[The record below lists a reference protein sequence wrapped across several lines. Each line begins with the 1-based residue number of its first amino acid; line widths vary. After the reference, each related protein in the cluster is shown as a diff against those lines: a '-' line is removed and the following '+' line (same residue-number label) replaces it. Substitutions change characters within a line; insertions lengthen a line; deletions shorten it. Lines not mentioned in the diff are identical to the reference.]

1 MSTQEHFGV
10 PFNRTQAN
18 AIYTDA
24 MSRMYGLVA
33 LGVITTGATIWIGDM
48 TGVGEVIFSFG
59 WIGWLL
65 MIGIMFGTLMAAN
78 AVVAKGN
85 TALGTVLYLAFTG
98 IGGLFLSPILQA
110 FTGEMIG
117 MAFLLTGG
125 LFVAMSAVGMTTK
138 RDLSKLGPML
148 LIGLVGLIVISLI
161 NMLLIGS
168 SGLFLLINILL
179 LPLFL
184 ALTVWETKQMK
195 ELAQEAA
202 MHGDKK
208 GAMQVAVH
216 GQHRPVPE
224 RPEHLPH
231 HPQPAW
237 LRLERLS
244 RQRGRKIP
252 WSVRGQ
258 RWEDGV
264 GRLLLSVT
272 RAESCQ
278 LLLRSQCREY
288 DGYQADHRC
297 QRDRAVLRQTRA
309 GRCAELIYPPCA
321 WPKHSSAYYGPGWDR
336 PQQEER
342 VLDAEHEP

>member
-1 MSTQEHFGV
+1 MSTQEYFGV
-10 PFNRTQAN
+10 PINRTRAN

-48 TGVGEVIFSFG
+48 TGVGSVILSLG

-98 IGGLFLSPILQA
+98 IEGLFLSPILQA

-125 LFVAMSAVGMTTK
+125 LFVAMSAIGMTTK
-138 RDLSKLGPML
+138 KDLSKLGPMML
-148 LIGLVGLIVISLI
+148 YGAVGLILISVI
-161 NMLLIGS
+161 NVVLLQS

-184 ALTVWETKQMK
+184 GLIVWATKEMK

-202 MHGDKK
+202 MRGDEK
-208 GAMQVAVH
+208 AATQVAVM
-216 GQHRPVPE
+216 GSIFLYTNVINIFITI
-224 RPEHLPH
+224 
-231 HPQPAW
+231 
-237 LRLERLS
+237 LS
-244 RQRGRKIP
+244 
-252 WSVRGQ
+252 
-258 RWEDGV
+258 
-264 GRLLLSVT
+264 LLGFVSN
-272 RAESCQ
+272 
-278 LLLRSQCREY
+278 
-288 DGYQADHRC
+288 D
-297 QRDRAVLRQTRA
+297 
-309 GRCAELIYPPCA
+309 
-321 WPKHSSAYYGPGWDR
+321 
-336 PQQEER
+336 
-342 VLDAEHEP
+342 

>member
-1 MSTQEHFGV
+1 MATQDYFGV
-10 PFNRTQAN
+10 PFNRTRAN
-18 AIYTDA
+18 AIYIDA

-48 TGVGEVIFSFG
+48 TGVGDVIFSLG

-85 TALGTVLYLAFTG
+85 TALGTVFYLAFTG
-98 IGGLFLSPILQA
+98 IEGLFLSPILQA

-125 LFVAMSAVGMTTK
+125 LFVTMSAVGMTTK

-148 LIGLVGLIVISLI
+148 LIGLVGLIIISLI

-202 MHGDKK
+202 MQGDER
-208 GAMQVAVH
+208 AATQVAVM
-216 GQHRPVPE
+216 GSIGLYLNV
-224 RPEHLPH
+224 LNIF
-231 HPQPAW
+231 
-237 LRLERLS
+237 LIVLN
-244 RQRGRKIP
+244 
-252 WSVRGQ
+252 
-258 RWEDGV
+258 
-264 GRLLLSVT
+264 LLGFV
-272 RAESCQ
+272 
-278 LLLRSQCREY
+278 
-288 DGYQADHRC
+288 
-297 QRDRAVLRQTRA
+297 
-309 GRCAELIYPPCA
+309 
-321 WPKHSSAYYGPGWDR
+321 SSD
-336 PQQEER
+336 
-342 VLDAEHEP
+342 